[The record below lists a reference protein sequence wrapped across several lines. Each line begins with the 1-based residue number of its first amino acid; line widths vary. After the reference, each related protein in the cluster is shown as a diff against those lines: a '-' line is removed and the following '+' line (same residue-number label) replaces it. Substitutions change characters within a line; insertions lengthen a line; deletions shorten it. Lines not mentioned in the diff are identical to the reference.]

1 MKPYP
6 NHVTREQFEVIRP
19 DLESFRGQTQPKT
32 IDFYD
37 IFQCRAL
44 CLIHKR
50 TMTFTTT

>member
-37 IFQCRAL
+37 IFNAVLYVLYTSAQ
-44 CLIHKR
+44 
-50 TMTFTTT
+50 